1 MHDWCVIFD
10 LGGVLVD
17 WNPEAIVADFYE
29 EPALRERMLAA
40 VFRHPDWLA
49 LDQGLLDDH
58 SAIARIAARTGRP
71 RRELDALLLA
81 TRRSLQPLP
90 ASWALLHELHAMG
103 VPLYALSNMAEET
116 WCHLQAHVSGWALFR
131 GVLISAHERLLKPMP
146 EIFHRM
152 LRRYEL
158 QPARTIFVDDLAV
171 NVAAAEACGLH
182 GIVFRNAADCAA
194 RLAAISAGALA
205 AAAGGT

>member
-1 MHDWCVIFD
+1 MRDWRVIFD

-17 WNPEAIVADFYE
+17 WNPEAIVAGFY
-29 EPALRERMLAA
+29 ADRVLGERMLEA

-49 LDQGLLDDH
+49 LDQGLLDDQ
-58 SAIARIAARTGRP
+58 SAIARMAARTGRP

-103 VPLYALSNMAEET
+103 VPLYALSNMAEGT
-116 WCHLQAHVSGWALFR
+116 WRHLQANVPGWALFN

-146 EIFHRM
+146 EIFQLM
-152 LRRYEL
+152 LRRYRLE
-158 QPARTIFVDDLAV
+158 PTRTVFIDDV
-171 NVAAAEACGLH
+171 GGNVAAAVASGMH
-182 GIVFRNAADCAA
+182 GIVFRNAADCAMC
-194 RLAAISAGALA
+194 LAAISAGELA
-205 AAAGGT
+205 VAGGGT